1 MIVPSID
8 LMGGRAVQL
17 VQGKELK
24 IDAGDPR
31 PIAERFGR
39 VGEIAVIDLDA
50 AMGQGNNAEVI
61 EDLLG
66 RARCRVGGGIR
77 DVASA
82 RRWLDKGAEK
92 VILGTAARPEILS
105 ELPRERVIAALDAKF
120 GEVVVEGWKTGTK
133 TRIEDRMAAL
143 APYVGGFLVTFVEDE
158 GTMRGFA
165 IDRAVGLKAHAA
177 GVPITAAGGVK
188 EAEEVAA
195 LDAAGLDA
203 QVGMALYS
211 GHFDLADALAA
222 TLKSDRPDG
231 LWATLVVDEAGEALG
246 LAYSNL
252 ESLRAAVDEGRGI
265 YHSRKRGLWRKGETS
280 GATQELLRV
289 DLDCDRDTLQF
300 MVRQDGGGFCH
311 VPQQRSCFGP
321 AKVPHG
327 RGLYGLARRLADP
340 DTSRKPGS
348 YTGRLLTEPGLLEA
362 KIREEAVEL
371 TEASTPAE
379 VAHEAAD
386 VLYFTFV
393 KLAQAGVRLE
403 DVARVLDA
411 RSRKVSRRPGD
422 AKPPPTS
429 KEPPP

>member
-8 LMGGRAVQL
+8 LMGGNAVQL
-17 VQGKELK
+17 VQGKEKK

-39 VGEIAVIDLDA
+39 VGEVAVIDLDA
-50 AMGQGNNAEVI
+50 AMGQGSNAEVI

-77 DVASA
+77 DVQTAL
-82 RRWLDKGAEK
+82 RWLDRGAEK

-120 GEVVVEGWKTGTK
+120 GEVVVEGWKTGTN
-133 TRIEDRMAAL
+133 TRIEERMAAL

-158 GTMRGFA
+158 GTMKGFDVA
-165 IDRAVGLKAHAA
+165 RAVALKDHAQ

-188 EAEEVAA
+188 AADEIAA

-211 GHFDLADALAA
+211 GQFDLADALAA
-222 TLKSDRPDG
+222 SLKSDRPDG
-231 LWATLVVDEAGEALG
+231 LWPTVVVDEAGETLG
-246 LAYSNL
+246 LAYSNR
-252 ESLRAAVDEGRGI
+252 ESLRAAIDEGRGI

-280 GATQELLRV
+280 GATQALLRV
-289 DLDCDRDTLQF
+289 GLDCDRDAVQF
-300 MVRQDGGGFCH
+300 VVRQDGDGFCH
-311 VPQQRSCFGP
+311 LSQRTCFGP
-321 AKVPHG
+321 ATPSHG
-327 RGLYGLARRLADP
+327 RGLYGLARRLSDP
-340 DTSRKPGS
+340 ETRSKPGS
-348 YTGRLLTEPGLLEA
+348 YTGRLFSEAGLLDA
-362 KIREEAVEL
+362 KIREEAAEL
-371 TEASTPAE
+371 TAAQTPDE
-379 VAHEAAD
+379 IAHEAAD

-403 DVARVLDA
+403 DVAQVLDA
-411 RSRKVSRRPGD
+411 RSRKVSRRRGD
-422 AKPPPTS
+422 AKPPQGTS
-429 KEPPP
+429 